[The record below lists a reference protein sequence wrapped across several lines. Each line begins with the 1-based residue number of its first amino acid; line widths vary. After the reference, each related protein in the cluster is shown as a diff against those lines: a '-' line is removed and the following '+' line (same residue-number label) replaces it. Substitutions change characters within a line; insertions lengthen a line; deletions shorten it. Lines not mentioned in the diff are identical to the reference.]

1 MMYSLDVLHMPPGAS
16 TIAADPKL
24 PPESSKHAGFLPAMP
39 VTKEPHFRL
48 SGQALN
54 PYSSSQKR
62 NGKEH
67 IPRQEII
74 ESIRVYHLLM
84 PRGSSCHDYSDLASE
99 SSISL

>member
-24 PPESSKHAGFLPAMP
+24 PPESSKHAGFLPALP
-39 VTKEPHFRL
+39 ATKEPHFRL
-48 SGQALN
+48 SGQTLN